1 MQSRVQLINF
11 LSTGMFISPVP
22 LHAAALASLRLQHGG
37 PAPTDP
43 DGNPVNSLVTR
54 LDVKKRGKRPSTL
67 LYYQHFKV
75 LKFKR

>member
-1 MQSRVQLINF
+1 MQSPPLEFNAEQGATNYF

-22 LHAAALASLRLQHGG
+22 LHAAALASLCLQHGG

-43 DGNPVNSLVTR
+43 DGNPVA
-54 LDVKKRGKRPSTL
+54 KKKGPSNL

>member
-1 MQSRVQLINF
+1 M
-11 LSTGMFISPVP
+11 P

-43 DGNPVNSLVTR
+43 EAVSERLRANSDFSLGT
-54 LDVKKRGKRPSTL
+54 PATSTSGLSNL

>member
-43 DGNPVNSLVTR
+43 EAVSERLRANSDFSLGT
-54 LDVKKRGKRPSTL
+54 PATST
-67 LYYQHFKV
+67 
-75 LKFKR
+75 